1 MPGGFEGSDGAVQD
15 KAGEDRHCRSVVK
28 HLLNTHETLDPVT
41 RTARLDRKKLAQNP
55 GAEFCSEAKLERK
68 RSQESS

>member
-41 RTARLDRKKLAQNP
+41 RTARLDRKN
-55 GAEFCSEAKLERK
+55 
-68 RSQESS
+68 